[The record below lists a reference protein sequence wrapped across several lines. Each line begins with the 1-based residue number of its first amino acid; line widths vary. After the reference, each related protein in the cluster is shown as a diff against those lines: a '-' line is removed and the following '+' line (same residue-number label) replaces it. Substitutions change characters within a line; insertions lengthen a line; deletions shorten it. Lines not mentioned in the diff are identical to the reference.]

1 MASSSESVLESR
13 AELTISLSRPPSS
26 SRRTASAIT
35 SVRGLPR
42 RAARSSSRASSS
54 SFNSIFKVPIGPASS
69 LAGYRSRP
77 SRIEAQARHVTPSG
91 IRVTGRTRP
100 GDLDTRESREL
111 DELIR
116 EVDLAFGAV
125 MRAPAPRQPD
135 TGDGG
140 TGRASSSA
148 WPRPASSGTPA
159 GAATSTGQAREVFDH
174 WVEAGC
180 PTWLPSR
187 VETSGLAADELLGQ
201 LSDEPAPLPAQITRA
216 LGQLSPCSYAR
227 GSWLLVWA
235 RHATDGPRCRSYRA
249 ARYFLADAD
258 PDALPAAS
266 TALTHHRAGQPARAH
281 PAPRSPT

>member
-1 MASSSESVLESR
+1 MSSARV
-13 AELTISLSRPPSS
+13 PSS
-26 SRRTASAIT
+26 GHGQRSEPVTARQP
-35 SVRGLPR
+35 VRWQAPR
-42 RAARSSSRASSS
+42 GDAGDARDMWQE
-54 SFNSIFKVPIGPASS
+54 
-69 LAGYRSRP
+69 LAGPLSSVALRLRSLR
-77 SRIEAQARHVTPSG
+77 SQHAA
-91 IRVTGRTRP
+91 
-100 GDLDTRESREL
+100 DTRESREL

-125 MRAPAPRQPD
+125 MRAPAPPQPD

-148 WPRPASSGTPA
+148 WPRPASSGAPA

-187 VETSGLAADELLGQ
+187 VETAGLAADELLGQ